1 MTSLLDN
8 PMRES
13 LQAGRMAG
21 SAAQA
26 SLAQLLARSAL
37 GPVLLCLRAGTGHA
51 CALLAQ
57 DAAISACSEVRAC
70 GPREWLLLESL
81 RGRPLARVYL
91 LPDSDFCEWD
101 ALCALLPQRTGARP
115 ATLAM
120 AGPALC
126 VHQQIGR
133 GLCIWPQQRLSSA
146 GRALCRALA
155 REEACLLHD

>member
-57 DAAISACSEVRAC
+57 DAAISACS
-70 GPREWLLLESL
+70 
-81 RGRPLARVYL
+81 
-91 LPDSDFCEWD
+91 
-101 ALCALLPQRTGARP
+101 
-115 ATLAM
+115 
-120 AGPALC
+120 
-126 VHQQIGR
+126 IGR
-133 GLCIWPQQRLSSA
+133 FSAFSLS
-146 GRALCRALA
+146 GRFRI
-155 REEACLLHD
+155 RR